1 MSDTR
6 TEPKPIDAMTDA
18 EYDAYWD
25 AIKRRSGRPLSLE
38 EKAKLHEGGV
48 STFGIYEP
56 DPDYLVE
63 VTAEGRRYLWRDGA
77 RVRALGDA

>member
-1 MSDTR
+1 MKGIK
-6 TEPKPIDAMTDA
+6 TESKPIDAMTDA

-25 AIKRRSGRPLSLE
+25 TVKRRSGQPLSSE

-63 VTAEGRRYLWRDGA
+63 VTAEGKRYLYRDGT
-77 RVRALGDA
+77 RLRELGDA